1 MAPRI
6 AASTQFATIP
16 PERAAIALANETA
29 SAVPAIATGSLKY
42 VCTPVRYENIVA
54 PQIRISEM
62 AAVRTTERIASPTLY
77 PRYRRPTAD
86 HKTEICVWRTT
97 IENARL
103 ASS

>member
-1 MAPRI
+1 MRLFVAKF
-6 AASTQFATIP
+6 SL
-16 PERAAIALANETA
+16 PELEQPSPNRW
-29 SAVPAIATGSLKY
+29 
-42 VCTPVRYENIVA
+42 RNIVA